1 MVDLILFIFFGILLG
16 MFWDKFGK
24 LERKC
29 PKCQRV
35 IPKDARLCPY
45 CGETLE
51 QGQSEQSTPRK
62 IPK

>member
-1 MVDLILFIFFGILLG
+1 MIDLILFIFFGFLLG

-29 PKCQRV
+29 LKCKRV

-45 CGETLE
+45 CGETLKQVQTE
-51 QGQSEQSTPRK
+51 KSTLRK
-62 IPK
+62 VPK